1 MTSAKRSVSLAVA
14 FPIHSYVQKAHS
26 MKTKILLGAALIAFA
41 SQAGA
46 ADLAAKKKAA
56 AAAAAPAPAPYFLF
70 SDTTISYRFETR
82 ANEPGSKDN
91 VQKNV
96 ATLTHFDVTKWGT
109 NFVNIDFL
117 KSNHFDPA
125 DGTNADGAFEI
136 YGLYRGTLSGNYL
149 AGKKALSVGPIKD
162 VSLAFGGDLNTKDTT
177 FAPRKRL
184 IVGGVQFDF
193 DVPGVLNVAVLAG
206 KEWNH
211 CGLDAT
217 LPPGVRCAGAA
228 GLTANPEFNTNAHIE
243 VNYMQPLAFT
253 GLPLKFSGFTNFVT
267 PKGKDGSGTQT
278 KLEIL
283 SDNRLTLDAGK
294 LVGLKANTVDTF
306 VGYRHWNN
314 KFGNDS
320 KLVTGSIENQIY
332 VGTAVHF

>member
-1 MTSAKRSVSLAVA
+1 
-14 FPIHSYVQKAHS
+14 

-56 AAAAAPAPAPYFLF
+56 AAPAPAPYFLF

-82 ANEPGSKDN
+82 AKEPAVYSP

-96 ATLTHFDVTKWGT
+96 VSLTHFDVTKWGT
-109 NFVNIDFL
+109 NFVNIDYL

-125 DGTNADGAFEI
+125 DGTNADGANEV

-149 AGKKALSVGPIKD
+149 AGKKTFAMGVIKD
-162 VSLAFGGDLNTKDTT
+162 VSLAFGGDANTKDTT
-177 FAPRKRL
+177 FGPQKRL

-193 DVPGVLNVAVLAG
+193 NVPGVLNVAVLAG

-211 CGLDAT
+211 CGFCT
-217 LPPGVRCAGAA
+217 NAGM
-228 GLTANPEFNTNAHIE
+228 TTSPEFNTNAHIE

-267 PKGKDGSGTQT
+267 PKGKDGFGNKT
-278 KLEIL
+278 KTEIL
-283 SDNRLTLDAGK
+283 SDNRLTLDFGK
-294 LVGLKANTVDTF
+294 VVGYQANKIDTF
-306 VGYRHWNN
+306 VGYRYWLN
-314 KFGNDS
+314 KFGNDGKAPS
-320 KLVTGSIENQIY
+320 AGGAIENQIY
-332 VGTAVHF
+332 VGAAYHL